1 MLRVAGSP
9 RPSAGELSIARP
21 VGAGCSEFDSAQGQ
35 DATGRV
41 VPHGLDGE
49 LNSLLLAL
57 GRELPSMLGRR

>member
-9 RPSAGELSIARP
+9 RPPAGELSITRP

-41 VPHGLDGE
+41 VPHGLDGK